1 MTNGDKIRRVMAQGR
16 SAHIT
21 REQVEKM
28 RGEWSWC
35 TQNKYRCKGCNN
47 KTHVDEV
54 MEEPIYHFCPNCG
67 RPMDDEGVDI
77 LWKRLEAMQDEAET
91 D

>member
-1 MTNGDKIRRVMAQGR
+1 MTNGDKIRRVMAQDRG
-16 SAHIT
+16 SHIT

-77 LWKRLEAMQDEAET
+77 LWKRLEAMQDA